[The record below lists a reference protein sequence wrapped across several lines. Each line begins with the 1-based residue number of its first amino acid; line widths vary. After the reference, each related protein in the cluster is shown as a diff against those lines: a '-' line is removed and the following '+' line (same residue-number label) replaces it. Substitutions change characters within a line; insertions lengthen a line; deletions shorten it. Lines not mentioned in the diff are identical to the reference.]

1 MSLEKRVVF
10 CGVPSHFKGLIYR
23 YSSTVVFVR
32 HICFIWETFIIRNTN
47 LNIANPL
54 FVSNTFAPRLLS
66 GLSVLIG
73 LCIYVV
79 EDGTATVWVLIPH
92 MVDTLSNTVPQ
103 QNSRRR
109 VRVDMCAKLNGWN
122 LRMMVQKRIFF
133 SSG

>member
-1 MSLEKRVVF
+1 MKV
-10 CGVPSHFKGLIYR
+10 
-23 YSSTVVFVR
+23 SSTVVFVR
-32 HICFIWETFIIRNTN
+32 HICFIWETFIIRDTN
-47 LNIANPL
+47 LNIENPL

-109 VRVDMCAKLNGWN
+109 VRVDICAKLNGWN
-122 LRMMVQKRIFF
+122 LRMMVPKRFFF